1 MLRLLLLI
9 ITIHSEGIMAVSPM
23 ITQYNEIK
31 EGYKD
36 CILMFRLGDFYEM
49 FFDDAEIASR
59 ELELALTGRNC
70 GDNERAPMCGV
81 PYHSAESY
89 ITRLISKG
97 YKVAI
102 CEQLE
107 DPKATKGI
115 VKRDVVQIITPGTLI
130 DLGLQERK
138 NNYLLEVE
146 EAGSM
151 IVFPSLVRLLLV
163 EKLLI

>member
-1 MLRLLLLI
+1 M
-9 ITIHSEGIMAVSPM
+9 SVSPM

-31 EGYKD
+31 QSYTD

-49 FFDDAEIASR
+49 FFGDAEIASR

-81 PYHSAESY
+81 PYHSAEGY

-115 VKRDVVQIITPGTLI
+115 VKRDVVRVITPGTVTEGGFLK
-130 DLGLQERK
+130 ETK
-138 NNYLLEVE
+138 NNYLCSIYTENGYE
-146 EAGSM
+146 KIKTAFFATKQSS
-151 IVFPSLVRLLLV
+151 FPAMLLAIMG
-163 EKLLI
+163 KLC

>member
-1 MLRLLLLI
+1 
-9 ITIHSEGIMAVSPM
+9 MAVSPM

-115 VKRDVVQIITPGTLI
+115 VKRDVVRVITPGTVTEGSFLN
-130 DLGLQERK
+130 DTK
-138 NNYLLEVE
+138 NNYLCSIYLENGK
-146 EAGSM
+146 AGIAFADISTGE
-151 IVFPSLVRLLLV
+151 ISATDYSGT
-163 EKLLI
+163 